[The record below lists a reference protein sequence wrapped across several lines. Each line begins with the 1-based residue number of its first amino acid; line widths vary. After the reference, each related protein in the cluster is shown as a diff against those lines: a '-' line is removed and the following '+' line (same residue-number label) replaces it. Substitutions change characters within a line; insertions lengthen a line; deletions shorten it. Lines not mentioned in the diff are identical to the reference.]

1 MRDHIIATMTWGE
14 SESCPS
20 PKRHRI
26 APLQADASSSSSGC
40 PQFHAPSSEFNPS
53 LPFFD
58 PPAASTNLPQ
68 SPGYIRSIP
77 SSQFVNDVPLN
88 LHTRTHQAI
97 DESDNK
103 SEDTLDGDAA
113 EATDP
118 TSPGT
123 DGLWNGED
131 VDMED
136 KVDPHEGIV
145 LDLDILVEE
154 FLVEAEEL
162 GKSKYYLL
170 HTP

>member
-1 MRDHIIATMTWGE
+1 M
-14 SESCPS
+14 
-20 PKRHRI
+20 
-26 APLQADASSSSSGC
+26 
-40 PQFHAPSSEFNPS
+40 
-53 LPFFD
+53 
-58 PPAASTNLPQ
+58 NLPQ
-68 SPGYIRSIP
+68 SPGYAHSIL
-77 SSQFVNDVPLN
+77 SGQFVNDVPLN
-88 LHTRTHQAI
+88 LHTRTCQAI
-97 DESDNK
+97 NESDNK
-103 SEDTLDGDAA
+103 SEDALDGDAA

-136 KVDPHEGIV
+136 EVDLCKGIV
-145 LDLDILVEE
+145 PDLDILVEE

>member
-1 MRDHIIATMTWGE
+1 MWDHIIATMTQGE
-14 SESCPS
+14 SESHPP
-20 PKRHRI
+20 PKRRRI
-26 APLQADASSSSSGC
+26 APLQADASSSSSGH
-40 PQFHAPSSEFNPS
+40 PQFHAPSSKFNPS

-58 PPAASTNLPQ
+58 PPAALTNLPQ
-68 SPGYIRSIP
+68 SPGYACSIP
-77 SSQFVNDVPLN
+77 SGQFVNDVPLN
-88 LHTRTHQAI
+88 LHTRTRQAI
-97 DESDNK
+97 DESDNEY
-103 SEDTLDGDAA
+103 EDALDGDAA

-136 KVDPHEGIV
+136 KVDPHEGIIP
-145 LDLDILVEE
+145 DSDILVEE

>member
-1 MRDHIIATMTWGE
+1 MTQGE
-14 SESCPS
+14 SKSHPP
-20 PKRHRI
+20 PKWRHI
-26 APLQADASSSSSGC
+26 APLQADASSSSSGH
-40 PQFHAPSSEFNPS
+40 PQFHTPSSEFNPS

-68 SPGYIRSIP
+68 SPGYARSIP
-77 SSQFVNDVPLN
+77 SSQFVNNVPLN
-88 LHTRTHQAI
+88 LHTRTRRAI
-97 DESDNK
+97 NESDNK

-118 TSPGT
+118 TGPGT

-136 KVDPHEGIV
+136 EVDLHEGII
-145 LDLDILVEE
+145 LDSDILVEE
-154 FLVEAEEL
+154 FLAEAKKL

-170 HTP
+170 HTLWVTGVFVL

>member
-1 MRDHIIATMTWGE
+1 MQDHIIATMTQGE
-14 SESCPS
+14 SESRPP
-20 PKRHRI
+20 PKRCRI
-26 APLQADASSSSSGC
+26 APLQADASSSSSGR
-40 PQFHAPSSEFNPS
+40 PQFHTPLSEFNPS

-58 PPAASTNLPQ
+58 PLVASTNLPQ
-68 SPGYIRSIP
+68 LPGYTHSIP

-88 LHTRTHQAI
+88 LHTRTHRAI
-97 DESDNK
+97 NESNNE
-103 SEDTLDGDAA
+103 SEDALDGDAA

-123 DGLWNGED
+123 DGLWIGED
-131 VDMED
+131 IDMED

-145 LDLDILVEE
+145 PDSDILVEE

>member
-1 MRDHIIATMTWGE
+1 MQEHIIATMTWGE
-14 SESCPS
+14 SESHPP
-20 PKRHRI
+20 PKQHHI
-26 APLQADASSSSSGC
+26 APLQADASSSSSGR
-40 PQFHAPSSEFNPS
+40 PQFHAPSSKFNPS

-68 SPGYIRSIP
+68 SPGYARSIL
-77 SSQFVNDVPLN
+77 SGQFINNVPLN
-88 LHTRTHQAI
+88 LHTRTRQAI
-97 DESDNK
+97 NESDNE

-118 TSPGT
+118 TGPGT
-123 DGLWNGED
+123 NGLWNGED

-145 LDLDILVEE
+145 LDSDILVEE
-154 FLVEAEEL
+154 FLTEAEEL

-170 HTP
+170 HTL

>member
-1 MRDHIIATMTWGE
+1 MRDHIIATMTRGE
-14 SESCPS
+14 SESHPP
-20 PKRHRI
+20 PKRHCI
-26 APLQADASSSSSGC
+26 APLQADASSSSSGR
-40 PQFHAPSSEFNPS
+40 PQFHTPSSEFNPS

-68 SPGYIRSIP
+68 LPGYAHSIP
-77 SSQFVNDVPLN
+77 SGQFVNNVPLN
-88 LHTRTHQAI
+88 LHTRTCRAI
-97 DESDNK
+97 DESNNK
-103 SEDTLDGDAA
+103 SEDALDGDAA

-118 TSPGT
+118 TGPGT

-136 KVDPHEGIV
+136 KVDPCEGIV
-145 LDLDILVEE
+145 PDLDILVEE